1 MKKLK
6 IIWMILIMKLLH
18 HILWIVDSLQP
29 PYQRRGESTMEL
41 YDEYEKVK
49 KRLEKEQPL

>member
-6 IIWMILIMKLLH
+6 IIWMILIMKFLH
-18 HILWIVDSLQP
+18 QILWIVDSLQP

-49 KRLEKEQPL
+49 KRLEKEPL

>member
-6 IIWMILIMKLLH
+6 IIWMILIMKFLH
-18 HILWIVDSLQP
+18 QILWIVDSLQA
-29 PYQRRGESTMEL
+29 PYQQRGESTMEL

-49 KRLEKEQPL
+49 KRLEKEPL